1 MEFHLLL
8 LSIFTVLSLTH
19 VASHAALSPQA
30 YWYSV
35 LPNSPMP
42 QAVKNLLPQEAS
54 LRRSDKAVVGH
65 IDFAEANLHGGD
77 KDARAIIY
85 NVGKGDKDAR
95 AIIYNVG
102 KGDKDARAIIYNV
115 GREDKDARAIIY
127 NAGKGDKDAR
137 AIIYNVGREDKDA
150 RAIIYNAGKGD
161 KDARAIIYNVG
172 KEDKDARAIIYFAE
186 ANVRREDKDAR
197 AIIYNVGGGDKDARA
212 IIYNMGKGDKDARAI
227 IYNVGRGDEDA
238 KAVIYFAEANIN
250 RQLHYNPNETIY
262 FLEEDI
268 KQGTEMNLD
277 LSKEANG
284 VKFLPRTVAQSMPFS
299 SNEFPKILNQFSV
312 KPNSAEAKIM
322 KKTIEV
328 CTEMPAF
335 KGEQKYCA
343 TSLESMIDFC
353 TSILGKRVKALSTE
367 LEKETQLRK
376 FNVVGFKKIGGGEVA
391 VCHMLKYPY
400 AVFSCHNVHST
411 KVYMVSLED
420 AEEGGT
426 KAKGVA
432 VCHTDTAAW
441 SPNFEAFQ
449 MLNVKP
455 GTVPICHILPED
467 NIVWLRN

>member
-8 LSIFTVLSLTH
+8 LSIFTVISLTH

-30 YWYSV
+30 YWHSV
-35 LPNSPMP
+35 LPNTPMP
-42 QAVKNLLPQEAS
+42 QAVKNLLPQEAN
-54 LRRSDKAVVGH
+54 LRRSDKAAVGH
-65 IDFAEANLHGGD
+65 IDFAEANMHG
-77 KDARAIIY
+77 
-85 NVGKGDKDAR
+85 
-95 AIIYNVG
+95 
-102 KGDKDARAIIYNV
+102 GDKDARAIIYNV

-127 NAGKGDKDAR
+127 NVDR
-137 AIIYNVGREDKDA
+137 
-150 RAIIYNAGKGD
+150 
-161 KDARAIIYNVG
+161 
-172 KEDKDARAIIYFAE
+172 EDKDARAIIYFAE

-197 AIIYNVGGGDKDARA
+197 AIIYNVGREDKDARA
-212 IIYNMGKGDKDARAI
+212 IIYNVGKGDKDARAI
-227 IYNVGRGDEDA
+227 IYNVGRWDEDA
-238 KAVIYFAEANIN
+238 KTIIYFAEANIN

-284 VKFLPRTVAQSMPFS
+284 VSFLPRTVAQSMPFS

-353 TSILGKRVKALSTE
+353 TSMLGKRVKALSTE

-376 FNVVGFKKIGGGEVA
+376 YSVVGFKKIGGGEVA

-411 KVYMVSLED
+411 KVYMVSLEG
-420 AEEGGT
+420 AEDGGT

-467 NIVWLRN
+467 NIVWLPN

>member
-8 LSIFTVLSLTH
+8 LSIFTVLSLTD
-19 VASHAALSPQA
+19 VASYAALSPQA

-42 QAVKNLLPQEAS
+42 QAVKNLLPQEAN

-65 IDFAEANLHGGD
+65 IDFAEANVRG
-77 KDARAIIY
+77 
-85 NVGKGDKDAR
+85 
-95 AIIYNVG
+95 
-102 KGDKDARAIIYNV
+102 GDKDARAIIYNV

-127 NAGKGDKDAR
+127 N
-137 AIIYNVGREDKDA
+137 VGREDKDA
-150 RAIIYNAGKGD
+150 RAIIYNVGRGDKDARAIIYFAEANVHKEDKDARAIIYNVGRGD

-172 KEDKDARAIIYFAE
+172 KEDKDARAIIY
-186 ANVRREDKDAR
+186 
-197 AIIYNVGGGDKDARA
+197 
-212 IIYNMGKGDKDARAI
+212 
-227 IYNVGRGDEDA
+227 NVGRWDEDA
-238 KAVIYFAEANIN
+238 KAIIYFAEANIN

-284 VKFLPRTVAQSMPFS
+284 ITFLPRTVAQSMPFS
-299 SNEFPKILNQFSV
+299 SNEFPKILNRFSV

-328 CTEMPAF
+328 CTEMPPF

-353 TSILGKRVKALSTE
+353 TSMLGKRVKALSTE

-376 FNVVGFKKIGGGEVA
+376 YSIVGFKKIGGGEVA

-420 AEEGGT
+420 AESGT

-449 MLNVKP
+449 MLKVKP

-467 NIVWLRN
+467 NIVWLPN